1 MASVCISIENETA
14 LTRFRHALSRAGSVA
29 GDMIEVK
36 TTVDHGRVVKVIT
49 SDCPGGACGLPIIR
63 KAERVGHD

>member
-1 MASVCISIENETA
+1 MASVCISIENDAA

-36 TTVDHGRVVKVIT
+36 TKVDNGRVVKVIR
-49 SDCPGGACGLPIIR
+49 SDCPGALAVFRSFGRPRG
-63 KAERVGHD
+63 

>member
-36 TTVDHGRVVKVIT
+36 TTVDHGRVVKVIR
-49 SDCPGGACGLPIIR
+49 SDCPGALAVFRSFGKQGA
-63 KAERVGHD
+63 